1 MKKLSLSFLFL
12 FVTSVGYSQVP
23 TTDAPVPPVRAA
35 VDFKSIFSDS
45 GAYSNLP
52 GVNLN
57 PNWGQTGFG
66 TANTSFDLGSGNLMI
81 QYANHNYQGID
92 WAGTPQNV
100 SGMEF
105 VHIDVWT
112 NNTNLGVSL
121 ISPGAENAYVIAN
134 VPGTWQSIDI
144 PMSAFTVPNLNNII
158 QFKFD
163 GGTGGTIYL
172 DNLYFWKAPLAAGSD
187 ATLSDLRV
195 DGVTVNGFVSA
206 SVNYAV
212 ELVVGTTTV
221 PQITATL
228 NDSAATITSITQ
240 APAIPGNA
248 TVLVTSQNGNVTKTY
263 TVSFAATKPN
273 ASPTPPT
280 YTSHLA
286 IIADITDTGTFSN
299 FWEPNDFFGAA
310 PTRLDLDPSAT
321 VNKAARLNLSVGWGG
336 GQTATG
342 LLTTNVS
349 AYNAVHFDYFIP
361 SSVAAGQNGHQFY
374 LDLIS
379 RTANANTEA
388 FYGIGTAIGGSGT
401 GIVDE
406 VIVFDSWQGVDIP
419 MSTFVGKGF
428 NPANFF
434 QFKIGAQS
442 DIRTQLGYFDNIYF
456 YDSATLSNSSV
467 INAATF
473 SVYPNPATDSWNFTS
488 TDTVVTSVQVYDLS
502 GKLVIDQKANS
513 TNVTIDASIL
523 SNGVYI
529 AKVFSAEGTQNMKLI
544 KQ

>member
-1 MKKLSLSFLFL
+1 MKNLSFLLLTL
-12 FVTSVGYSQVP
+12 FITAVGYAQMP
-23 TTDAPVPPVRAA
+23 TADAPTPPVRAA
-35 VDFKSIFSDS
+35 VDFISIFGDS
-45 GAYSNLP
+45 GAYTNLG

-57 PNWGQTGFG
+57 PNWGQSGFG
-66 TANTSFDLGSGNLMI
+66 VANTAFNLGSGNLML

-92 WAGTPQNV
+92 WSGTPQNV

-105 VHIDVWT
+105 VHVDVWT
-112 NNTNLGVSL
+112 NSTNLGVSL
-121 ISPGAENAYVIAN
+121 ISPGAENAFVITSL
-134 VPGTWQSIDI
+134 PGAWQSIDI
-144 PMSAFTVPNLNNII
+144 PMSAFTAPNLNNII

-172 DNLYFWKAPLAAGSD
+172 DNLYFWKAPLPAGSD

-195 DGVTVNGFVSA
+195 GGTTVTGFTPA

-212 ELVVGTTTV
+212 ELVVGTTTA

-228 NDSAATITSITQ
+228 NDSAASITSITQ
-240 APAIPGNA
+240 APAVPGNA
-248 TVLVTSQNGNVTKTY
+248 TVSVTSQNGNVTKTY

-273 ASPTPPT
+273 ASPIPPT

-286 IIADITDTGTFSN
+286 IIADITDTGAFNN

-310 PTRLDLDPSAT
+310 PTRPDLDPSAT

-336 GQTATG
+336 GQTATA

-349 AYNAVHFDYFIP
+349 TYNTVHFDYFIP
-361 SSVAAGQNGHQFY
+361 SSVAAGVNGHQFY

-388 FYGIGTAIGGSGT
+388 FYGIGTAIGGAGS

-406 VIVFDSWQGVDIP
+406 VIVFDSWQSVDIP
-419 MSTFVGKGF
+419 MATFVGKGF

-442 DIRTQLGYFDNIYF
+442 NIRTQLGYFDNIYF
-456 YDSATLSNSSV
+456 YDSATLSISS
-467 INAATF
+467 ITDTAAFTA
-473 SVYPNPATDSWNFTS
+473 YPNPATSSWNITS
-488 TDTVVTSVQVYDLS
+488 ANTVVTAVQVYDLS
-502 GKLVIDQKANS
+502 GKLVIDQHANS
-513 TNVTIDASIL
+513 TNLTVDASAL
-523 SNGVYI
+523 ANGIYI
-529 AKVFSAEGTQNMKLI
+529 AKIVSAQGMQNMKLI